1 MTKCCE
7 SKSYLNFKLPNKFLH
22 EYKDYT
28 ETSKYVIKYYL
39 KNIHITINLIIL
51 NLIVRVKSTK
61 VLINKKSAKI
71 VQENHSGVPTRVC
84 FNEFPSTFEQK
95 SLN

>member
-1 MTKCCE
+1 MDDE
-7 SKSYLNFKLPNKFLH
+7 YLFNSGSGSQSYLNFKLQNKFLL

-61 VLINKKSAKI
+61 VLINKKIGQNSP
-71 VQENHSGVPTRVC
+71 G
-84 FNEFPSTFEQK
+84 K
-95 SLN
+95 SLRCPD